1 MEKTFSPNLTVL
13 GPGNGLCESG
23 NPVPPRTCT
32 LYHYLGTPG
41 PAPLA
46 TTLAHLGPAL
56 LTTTLAC
63 LVEWP
68 REHLEA
74 ERERGI
80 KSSSQQYP
88 EKVFPLKNAKMLTEC
103 SGYTGK
109 LQKQSGLCTREEAE
123 STSHLSLVGAE
134 PTRPVYHSGNHS
146 HYAHHGIRDVLYMLD
161 LMQAWRCR
169 RWEDL
174 EGWIRGRAVV
184 QVDKL
189 EFVGDPRSQA
199 C

>member
-88 EKVFPLKNAKMLTEC
+88 EKVFSLKNAKMLRVFRLHWKTPE
-103 SGYTGK
+103 TK
-109 LQKQSGLCTREEAE
+109 WF
-123 STSHLSLVGAE
+123 
-134 PTRPVYHSGNHS
+134 VYMGGSRIN
-146 HYAHHGIRDVLYMLD
+146 
-161 LMQAWRCR
+161 
-169 RWEDL
+169 
-174 EGWIRGRAVV
+174 
-184 QVDKL
+184 
-189 EFVGDPRSQA
+189 FPP
-199 C
+199 